1 MKQLALVALGG
12 MIGASLR
19 YLISLWTKHLYAGD
33 FPYATLFIN
42 VLGCFLIG
50 LIYSN
55 FSQTTSFDWM
65 KTFVITG
72 ILGGFTTFSS
82 FSYEGISLLQSQKIM
97 AAITYIMLSNVLGL
111 LAAYGGT
118 FIQISK

>member
-19 YLISLWTKHLYAGD
+19 YLISILTKSFYEGD

-42 VLGCFLIG
+42 VLGCFFIG
-50 LIYSN
+50 LIYTN
-55 FSQTTSFDWM
+55 FNNTNSFEWI
-65 KTFVITG
+65 KPLFITG
-72 ILGGFTTFSS
+72 ILGGFTTFSA
-82 FSYEGISLLQSQKIM
+82 FSYEGISLFQSQKIM
-97 AAITYIMLSNVLGL
+97 AAFSYIILSNSLGL

-118 FIQISK
+118 FIQLTK

>member
-1 MKQLALVALGG
+1 MKQLAFVAIGG

-19 YLISLWTKHLYAGD
+19 YLISLFTKSFYEGD

-42 VLGCFLIG
+42 VVGCFFIG

-55 FSQTTSFDWM
+55 FNQNSAFEWI
-65 KTFVITG
+65 KPLLITG
-72 ILGGFTTFSS
+72 VLGGFTTFSA
-82 FSYEGISLLQSQKIM
+82 FSYEGISLFQSQKIM
-97 AAITYIMLSNVLGL
+97 AAFSYIILSNSLGL

-118 FIQISK
+118 FIQLTK